1 MKKMTFLNS
10 HKLHGG
16 VASSNNSMVP
26 TNKLNLE
33 DLIAKFSMDYS
44 KLQED
49 DKVAKDWMKVMEV
62 RENMME
68 ERKKKYGEFFF
79 ILE

>member
-1 MKKMTFLNS
+1 
-10 HKLHGG
+10 
-16 VASSNNSMVP
+16 MVP

>member
-1 MKKMTFLNS
+1 MRKMTFLNS

-44 KLQED
+44 KLRED
-49 DKVAKDWMKVMEV
+49 NKVAKD
-62 RENMME
+62 
-68 ERKKKYGEFFF
+68 
-79 ILE
+79 

>member
-1 MKKMTFLNS
+1 
-10 HKLHGG
+10 
-16 VASSNNSMVP
+16 
-26 TNKLNLE
+26 LNLE

>member
-1 MKKMTFLNS
+1 
-10 HKLHGG
+10 
-16 VASSNNSMVP
+16 MVP

-49 DKVAKDWMKVMEV
+49 DKVAKD
-62 RENMME
+62 
-68 ERKKKYGEFFF
+68 
-79 ILE
+79 